1 MSDKIFL
8 DTNILVYLYDAGE
21 PVKQSKALQ
30 VVDELVRSRQAVISP
45 QVLGEFFVATTRP
58 SRPLLTIAEA
68 QGRITS
74 FYAALTVVDLTGFIT
89 LEAVRGV
96 VDHQMSFW
104 DAQIW
109 AAARLNQI
117 STVYSEDFSTGA
129 VIEGVRFTNPLLE

>member
-1 MSDKIFL
+1 MSARVFL

-21 PVKQSKALQ
+21 PVKQRKALQ
-30 VVDELVRSRQAVISP
+30 VVDELVRSRQAVISS
-45 QVLGEFFVATTRP
+45 QILGEFFVATTRA

-68 QGRITS
+68 QGRIAS
-74 FYAALTVVDLTGFIT
+74 FYAALTIVDLTGFIT

-117 STVYSEDFSTGA
+117 PIVYSEDFA
-129 VIEGVRFTNPLLE
+129 VGSVVEGVRFVNPLLE